1 MAHKQSKQALKRRA
15 EKRHQRAVTIKA
27 KARRSA
33 PHAGLAGLDGVF
45 RMDSSLPK
53 LSERIWEYAEP
64 LLDAATNAG
73 AQKRAAQLAIIC
85 WNAALLPEAK
95 VEELLRPTLQQLS
108 GGDPRLERGLLSIYA
123 MMIER
128 KHEYFEDDR
137 RLVVDFSLSDGPDG
151 VHLMVASTQAGLGQP
166 PEQPT

>member
-15 EKRHQRAVTIKA
+15 EKKHQRTVTRKA

-33 PHAGLAGLDGVF
+33 PHAGLAGLDGVI
-45 RMDSSLPK
+45 RMDSPLPK

-166 PEQPT
+166 LAQPT